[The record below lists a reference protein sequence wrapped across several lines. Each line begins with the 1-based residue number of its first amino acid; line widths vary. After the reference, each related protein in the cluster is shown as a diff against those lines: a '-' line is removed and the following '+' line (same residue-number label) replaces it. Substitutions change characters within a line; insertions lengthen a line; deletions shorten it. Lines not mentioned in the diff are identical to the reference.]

1 MTYFYRFMI
10 WSITLE
16 LAIARSTGRNPANV
30 QQLQCELNEYE
41 LLLFKREMMI

>member
-1 MTYFYRFMI
+1 MTHFYRFMI
-10 WSITLE
+10 AMLTLE
-16 LAIARSTGRNPANV
+16 LAIARGTGRNPANV